1 MRSWSELYE
10 DPVQLSTHWGHH
22 RIFAPNAYRIVRQ
35 MQAVPVLHT
44 EAIHL
49 ATWFPLCWARTD
61 DGPVLVALR
70 SLLDGGLGF
79 TSESRKSSA
88 SLPMAFQAFPVA
100 VPSPDDIASQVIA
113 VDRVIA
119 DQPTDAGAPLI
130 ADNGKLSRAALMRAG
145 TALTLGRILPST
157 LRLTRAIDEA
167 GLLEPWPLKFPVPG
181 APDIV
186 FDGLMVIAASRLD
199 RGVMFNLIEQHG
211 PTAGLFIAAQ
221 RISLF
226 QIGKL
231 LNSAKIAIANRLRAE
246 KSVAKA

>member
-1 MRSWSELYE
+1 MKSWSEFYE
-10 DPVQLSTHWGHH
+10 DPVQLSTQWGHH

-35 MQAVPVLHT
+35 MQTVPVLHT

-70 SLLDGGLGF
+70 SLLPDGLGF
-79 TSESRKSSA
+79 TSDSRKSSA
-88 SLPMAFQAFPVA
+88 SLPMVFQAFPIA
-100 VPSPDDIASQVIA
+100 VPSQDDIAAQIIA
-113 VDRVIA
+113 VDRLIA
-119 DQPTDAGAPLI
+119 DQPTDVGAPLI
-130 ADNGKLSRAALMRAG
+130 ADTGKLSRAALTRAG
-145 TALTLGRILPST
+145 TALTIGRLLPAT
-157 LRLTRAIDEA
+157 LSLTRAIEEA
-167 GLLEPWPLKFPVPG
+167 GLLEPWPLKFAVPG

-186 FDGLMVIAASRLD
+186 FDDLMVIAASRLD
-199 RGVMFNLIEQHG
+199 RGAMFRLIEQHG

-246 KSVAKA
+246 KAAKA